1 MKFDETVYVVDDDP
15 AVLDAVDE
23 MVRGAG
29 LRSKCFRDPEEF
41 LRSVSNAD
49 IGCLIL
55 DVRIPGIDGFEIL
68 ARLKTKQ
75 CRLQAI
81 MITGYGDVPMTVRA
95 LKMGALTFL
104 EKPFKPR
111 ELLAEVRNA
120 IATAKQG
127 PATTLTYK
135 LIQLDLTQSEYAIM
149 SGLMRGLTDA
159 ELADEVDVSRRTI
172 QLRKSRLFRKFG
184 VRTRRE
190 FLEGLVDRESL
201 SERADSAERRE
212 LRQ

>member
-1 MKFDETVYVVDDDP
+1 MMFDETVYVVDDDP

-23 MVRGAG
+23 MVRAAG
-29 LRSKCFRDPEEF
+29 LRSRCFRDPEEF
-41 LRSVSNAD
+41 LRSVSSAD

-55 DVRIPGIDGFEIL
+55 DVQIPGIDGFEVL

-75 CRLQAI
+75 CCLPAI
-81 MITGYGDVPMTVRA
+81 MITGYGDIPMTVRA
-95 LKMGALTFL
+95 LKTGAFTFL

-111 ELLAEVRNA
+111 ELLAEIRNA
-120 IATAKQG
+120 IATAKQRS
-127 PATTLTYK
+127 ATTLTYK
-135 LIQLDLTQSEYAIM
+135 LFHLELTQSECAII

-172 QLRKSRLFRKFG
+172 QLRKSRLFCKLG

-190 FLEGLVDRESL
+190 LLEGLVDREIL
-201 SERADSAERRE
+201 S
-212 LRQ
+212 